1 MILSI
6 KKVLVIGSGPIVI
19 GQAAEFDYSGTQA
32 CKALKEE
39 GITVVLVN
47 PNPATIQTDPDF
59 VDEVLFEPLN
69 TESIAKI
76 LIDKQCDAILGNVS
90 GQTGL
95 NIIVALENTQF
106 FKKHNIKVLGTQPAY
121 ISKAEDRELFSR
133 TMMQINEPI
142 APWNTYYTIEELTE
156 FRDSKKFPVV
166 VRASFTLGGSGGGLA
181 KTYAELIEIC
191 REALQQS
198 QKIIIEKSLE
208 GEEEFEFELLRD
220 YEDNC
225 VVVCSMENI
234 DPMGVHTGDS
244 IVVSP
249 AQTLSNKNYQMFRNA
264 AIKIVRALN
273 VIGACNIQFSWNA
286 KTEQYHVIEV
296 NPRTS
301 RSSALASKA
310 TGYPI
315 ARFSTKLSIGYTLD
329 QILNSVTG
337 MSYAAFEPTMDYV
350 AVKIPVWP
358 FDKFRTKKRG
368 LGISMHST
376 GEVMGL
382 GRTFEEAFM
391 KAFYSAGLNLE
402 LSIKGSESLL
412 KTPTDK
418 RVLAVLGALEKGMAV
433 STIAQLTRWN
443 PFFIRKLSN
452 IVTAKKQL
460 SKHGLKSL
468 KKAKLSGIGDADI
481 AQILNMKEFEIRR
494 IRIEMG
500 IKAVYKAI
508 DTCGGEYAAVTPYFY
523 STYNGFENEALSLTN
538 SMIVIGAGPIRIGQG
553 IEFDY
558 SSVHAIQELK
568 SQNYRAIMINNNP
581 ETVSTDFDMSDRLYF
596 EPVNF
601 EYVANIIE
609 NENPA
614 GVLIQ
619 FGGQTAISVG
629 MKIAM
634 YFGKEI
640 IKGTG
645 IEEIEITE
653 NRTLFSEYLD
663 RFNIQKAPGSLCY
676 SKLELLDNA
685 KKIGFPVLIRP
696 SYIIGGAGIEVF
708 YKIEELLK
716 YLKLNNI
723 NYASPVLIEKF
734 LENAVELDIDVLSDG
749 KKVWMIGILEHI
761 EDAGIH
767 SGDAIMIYPPITITS
782 NELKKIEAL
791 VMDITI
797 ALKIRGL
804 INYQLMLKDG
814 TIYMI
819 EANPRASR
827 TIPFLSKARN
837 IKFASIATRLM
848 LGQELQDIQHYSEKR
863 YYVKVPVFPFKRFAG
878 IDYLLG
884 PEMKSTGEVIGAGNV
899 FEEAILKAYDVSP
912 YPLPK
917 KGAVLL
923 TVNDKDKK
931 WGVKLA
937 KILFN
942 LDFEIYA
949 TRGTLQK
956 LNHENIKAKL
966 AYKVND
972 KRSPTCYDLIKDHK
986 VNMVINTPMRSHL
999 SFHDG
1004 YLIRKSAIDFN
1015 IPLFTNVKS
1024 AYYAVLAIKHYH
1036 DTIS

>member
-1 MILSI
+1 
-6 KKVLVIGSGPIVI
+6 
-19 GQAAEFDYSGTQA
+19 
-32 CKALKEE
+32 
-39 GITVVLVN
+39 
-47 PNPATIQTDPDF
+47 
-59 VDEVLFEPLN
+59 PLN
-69 TESIAKI
+69 AENIANI
-76 LIDKQCDAILGNVS
+76 LIEKHCDAVLGNVS

-95 NIIVALENTQF
+95 NIIVALDQSQF
-106 FKKHNIKVLGTQPAY
+106 FKNHNIKVLGTQPEHIA
-121 ISKAEDRELFSR
+121 KAEDRELFSS
-133 TMMQINEPI
+133 MMLRINEPI
-142 APWNTYYTIEELTE
+142 APWHTYHKIEELSE
-156 FRDSKKFPVV
+156 FRDARRFPVV

-191 REALQQS
+191 TEALQQS
-198 QKIIIEKSLE
+198 KKIIIEKSLE

-220 YEDNC
+220 SQDNC

-249 AQTLSNKNYQMFRNA
+249 SQTLSNNDYQVLRTA

-286 KTEQYHVIEV
+286 KTGQYHVIEV

-329 QILNSVTG
+329 QLLNPVTG
-337 MSYAAFEPTMDYV
+337 MSYAAFEPAMDYV

-368 LGISMHST
+368 LGIAMHST

-391 KAFYSAGLNLE
+391 KAFYSAGLKLKLQNP
-402 LSIKGSESLL
+402 SESAL
-412 KTPTDK
+412 KIPTDK
-418 RVLAVLGALEKGMAV
+418 RALAVLGALEKGMAV
-433 STIAQLTRWN
+433 SKIAKLTRWN
-443 PFFIRKLSN
+443 PFFIVKLSN
-452 IVTAKKQL
+452 IIKAKKQVAE
-460 SKHGLKSL
+460 HGLKSL
-468 KKAKLSGIGDADI
+468 KTAKLAGIGDADL
-481 AQILNMKEFEIRR
+481 AELLHMNEAEVRK
-494 IRIEMG
+494 IRIGQG

-508 DTCGGEYAAVTPYFY
+508 DTCGGEYAAVTPYYY
-523 STYNGFENEALSLTN
+523 STYHGVENEAVPLAE
-538 SMIVIGAGPIRIGQG
+538 SMLVIGAGPIRIGQG

-568 SQNYRAIMINNNP
+568 AQNYRAIMVNNNP

-596 EPVNF
+596 EPLNF

-609 NENPA
+609 NENSK

-619 FGGQTAISVG
+619 FGGQTALSVG
-629 MKIAM
+629 MELAA
-634 YFGKEI
+634 YFGKQI

-645 IEEIEITE
+645 SEEIEITE
-653 NRTLFSEYLD
+653 NRSLFSEYLD
-663 RFNIQKAPGSLCY
+663 RFNIQKAEGSLCY
-676 SKLELLDNA
+676 SKHELLESAD
-685 KKIGFPVLIRP
+685 KIGFPVLIRP

-708 YKIEELLK
+708 YNIGELSR
-716 YLKLNNI
+716 YLERNRI
-723 NYASPVLIEKF
+723 SYASAVLVEKF
-734 LENAVELDIDVLSDG
+734 LENAVELDIDVVADG
-749 KKVWMIGILEHI
+749 KKVWIIGIIEHI

-767 SGDAIMIYPPITITS
+767 SGDAMMVYPPITITS
-782 NELKKIEAL
+782 SELRTIETL
-791 VMDITI
+791 ITNITI

-814 TIYMI
+814 AIYMI

-837 IKFASIATRLM
+837 IKFARIATRLM
-848 LGQELQDIQHYSEKR
+848 LGHELKDIQNYSESR

-884 PEMKSTGEVIGAGNV
+884 PEMKSTGEVIGAGKV
-899 FEEAILKAYDVSP
+899 FEEAILKAYDASP
-912 YPLPK
+912 YPLPR

-937 KILFN
+937 KILSGLN
-942 LDFEIYA
+942 FEIYA

-956 LNHENIKAKL
+956 LDHEHIKARL

-972 KRSPTCYDLIKDHK
+972 KRAPTCYDLIKDHK
-986 VNMVINTPMRSHL
+986 VEMVINTPMRSNL

-1004 YLIRKSAIDFN
+1004 YL
-1015 IPLFTNVKS
+1015 
-1024 AYYAVLAIKHYH
+1024 
-1036 DTIS
+1036 